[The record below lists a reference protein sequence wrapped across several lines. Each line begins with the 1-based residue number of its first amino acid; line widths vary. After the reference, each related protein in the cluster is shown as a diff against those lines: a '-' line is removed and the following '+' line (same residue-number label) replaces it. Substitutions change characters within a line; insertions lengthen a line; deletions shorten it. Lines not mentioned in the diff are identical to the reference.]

1 MGFKDPPCGGGMGTR
16 QGFPAHAAPGSVLG
30 RGDDYGHCLSVDR
43 FWGCPAQQE
52 QKWWEGRLLS
62 LSTPDLTPPH
72 QGSPVPKWPLPCLAM
87 KTWKVW
93 GLKDMQKTKFCKAII
108 LLLKNNKRLKEK
120 HTHTHT
126 QRTAMVGLV
135 FSASLCQ
142 IPPVLTHQT
151 KVLVLPP
158 RITDENR
165 DTERLGILPQVTQ
178 LLSSRLRTG
187 PLWSN
192 LESRCCDDPEGA
204 AETTGPM
211 LSQARAH
218 THTCTWPSPLRL
230 QKSEET

>member
-1 MGFKDPPCGGGMGTR
+1 
-16 QGFPAHAAPGSVLG
+16 
-30 RGDDYGHCLSVDR
+30 
-43 FWGCPAQQE
+43 
-52 QKWWEGRLLS
+52 
-62 LSTPDLTPPH
+62 
-72 QGSPVPKWPLPCLAM
+72 
-87 KTWKVW
+87 
-93 GLKDMQKTKFCKAII
+93 
-108 LLLKNNKRLKEK
+108 
-120 HTHTHT
+120 
-126 QRTAMVGLV
+126 MVGLV

-165 DTERLGILPQVTQ
+165 DTARLGILPQVTQ